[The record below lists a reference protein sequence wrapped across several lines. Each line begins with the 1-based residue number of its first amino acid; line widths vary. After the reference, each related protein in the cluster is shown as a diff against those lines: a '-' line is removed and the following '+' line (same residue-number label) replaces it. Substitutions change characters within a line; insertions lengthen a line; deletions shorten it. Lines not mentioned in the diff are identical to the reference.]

1 MKWKYFFAIVAFN
14 LLFVSCAVFS
24 RSQEAELSVPSTPG
38 PQWKHDWLPGSVF
51 YEIFVRSFADSNGDG
66 IGDLKGLIS
75 HLDYLNDGKPQ
86 TTSDLGIDGI
96 WLMPVFKSPSYHGYD
111 TTDYKT
117 INPAYGTNADF
128 DLLLQEAH
136 KRGIKVI
143 VDYVMN
149 HTSSENP
156 WFQESASSRVSAK
169 RNWYVWRTDNPGWN
183 QPWGGNNVTWHP
195 LNGAY
200 FYGVFWSGMP
210 DLNFRTKAVRTQI
223 LSTAKYWLKK
233 GVDGFRLDAT
243 RYLVEDGPGPGQ
255 ADTPET
261 HVFLKRLSV
270 KVRRVK
276 PEAILV
282 GENWTETPIIATY
295 FGSTNDIKQGNEL
308 PMNFNFPISEQIL
321 QGIQSGNATGI
332 AAKITEVQNLYP
344 AGVTD
349 TPFLTNH
356 DQVRLATQFQNSSAK
371 LRIAASILL
380 TLPGVPFL
388 YYGEEVGIQNGPA
401 QGDEAK
407 RTPMPWD
414 DSSRGGFSTGTP
426 WYAFAPGRNAA
437 NVADE
442 TGKPSSLLSHYRN
455 LIGARKS
462 SALHNGNLQ
471 LLSSTTSTSPILVFL
486 RSNSVETVVVVH
498 NLGSSFT
505 TAGPFTIQGTRLERI
520 YTDGNPANPSG
531 SSGQWTFAMPPYSSG
546 IWRVE

>member
-1 MKWKYFFAIVAFN
+1 MKMKHFLAIILFN
-14 LLFVSCAVFS
+14 LLFVSCSVFS
-24 RSQEAELSVPSTPG
+24 TDHEADLTIPSVAG

-75 HLDYLNDGKPQ
+75 HLDYLNDGNPA
-86 TTSDLGIDGI
+86 TSEDLGVDGI
-96 WLMPVFKSPSYHGYD
+96 WLMPIFKSPSYHGYD
-111 TTDYKT
+111 VSDYKT
-117 INPAYGTNADF
+117 INPDYGTNADF

-136 KRGIKVI
+136 KRGMKII
-143 VDYVMN
+143 LDYVMN

-156 WFQESASSRVSAK
+156 WFQESASSASSSK
-169 RNWYVWRTDNPGWN
+169 RNWYVWRPDNPGWT
-183 QPWGGNNVTWHP
+183 QPWGGNNITWHP

-210 DLNFRTKAVRTQI
+210 DLNFRTKAVRVQI

-243 RYLVEDGPGPGQ
+243 RYLVEDGPGSGQ
-255 ADTPET
+255 ADTPES
-261 HVFLKRLSV
+261 HALLKRLSL

-276 PEAILV
+276 PQAILV

-295 FGSTNDIKQGNEL
+295 FGSTSEINQGDEL
-308 PMNFNFPISEQIL
+308 PMNFNFPLSDRIL

-332 AAKITEVQNLYP
+332 AAKIAEVQRAYP
-344 AGVTD
+344 SGVTD

-356 DQVRLATQFQNSSAK
+356 DQVRLATQLQNSSVK
-371 LRIAASILL
+371 LRVAASILL

-414 DSSRGGFSTGTP
+414 DTRGAGFTTGTP
-426 WYAFAPGRNAA
+426 WYAFAPGRNTA
-437 NVADE
+437 NIADQAN
-442 TGKPSSLLSHYRN
+442 KPTSLLSHYRN
-455 LIGARKS
+455 LIAARKS
-462 SALHNGNLQ
+462 SIALRDGNLQ
-471 LLSSTTSTSPILVFL
+471 LLSSSSASSPVLAFL

-498 NLGSSFT
+498 NLGSSFV
-505 TAGPFTIQGTRLERI
+505 TASFAIRGTRLERI

-531 SSGQWTFAMPPYSSG
+531 ASGQWTFAMPPYSSG
-546 IWRVE
+546 VWKIE